1 MKFVKLLLATT
12 LFGFFS
18 LNAFEKPEEA
28 SINPETESLKKDVD
42 AIKAEGKL
50 GPLATKG
57 RAETTKRL
65 ADRFLALG
73 QIQNRTAEQE
83 AEFKA
88 IRQELGSHMKALLP
102 K

>member
-1 MKFVKLLLATT
+1 MKLTELLLAVT
-12 LFGFFS
+12 LFGFFG
-18 LNAFEKPEEA
+18 LNALEKPETANVDPSTA
-28 SINPETESLKKDVD
+28 SLEKDVD

-73 QIQNRTAEQE
+73 LIQNRTAEQE

-88 IRQELGSHMKALLP
+88 IREELGSHMKALLP